1 MAATI
6 TTIANPPNDFANRQ
20 QKLFSRELLKALIF
34 NLKLGSFGL
43 SKELPANSAASTI
56 RFFRPRRA
64 KKGTATS
71 GPRALST
78 GSTTTGLYTTDG
90 TTLTPRTTGAP
101 IGYVDIMLQQRGDL
115 TDVSDIVRA
124 IDLFDTLAVNSK
136 TMGADAAL
144 DFDFV
149 CSHAICSQ
157 AGTADADGT
166 PNPIPTGQTTLYGS
180 NTTFERFAGVTN
192 TLVSATDWASLA
204 ALSASQGK
212 FTRAAHIGMVTRL
225 RGVGGVPGVP
235 MINGKYVAF
244 LPPEVMSDLRQE
256 STWLSSA
263 VYNNNRAAGSLD
275 QWVEFELDG
284 CKFVEHTSP
293 FIEAAVADGGGGY
306 GVYGASTASQAGGSV
321 SANIYSCIYL
331 GAEAF
336 GVPKLSGMRAGS
348 DPKAPS
354 LIILDKADKADPL
367 NQLTTL
373 GWKAFYQAGLLWTN
387 EATDLPH
394 CGVLRCKSAFA

>member
-20 QKLFSRELLKALIF
+20 QKYFSRELLKALIF
-34 NLKLGSFGL
+34 NLKLGQYGL
-43 SKELPANSAASTI
+43 AKELPANSAASTI

-64 KKGTATS
+64 KKGTATT

-78 GSTTTGLYTTDG
+78 GSTVTGLYTTDG
-90 TTLTPRTTGAP
+90 TTLTPRSTGAP

-115 TDVSDIVRA
+115 TDISDIVRA
-124 IDLFDTLAVNSK
+124 IDLFDTLSVNSK

-157 AGTADADGT
+157 AGVADKDTT

-180 NTTFERFAGVTN
+180 NTSFERFAGVVN
-192 TLVSATDWASLA
+192 TLNSVNDYASMA
-204 ALSASQGK
+204 ALSTSQAK

-225 RGVGGVPGVP
+225 RGVSGVPGVP
-235 MINGKYVAF
+235 MINGKYVCH
-244 LPPEVMSDLRQE
+244 LPPEIMADLRQE
-256 STWLSSA
+256 STWIASA
-263 VYNNNRAAGSLD
+263 IYNNNRAVGSLD
-275 QWVEFELDG
+275 QWVEFTLDG
-284 CKFVEHTSP
+284 CNFVENNSP

-306 GVYGASTASQAGGSV
+306 GVYGPSTGNDV
-321 SANIYSCIYL
+321 SKNIYSAIYL

-367 NQLTTL
+367 NQITTL

-394 CGVLRCKSAFA
+394 CGVLRCKSTFV

>member
-6 TTIANPPNDFANRQ
+6 TTLSPADFANRQ
-20 QKLFSRELLKALIF
+20 QKYFSRQLLNALQF
-34 NLKLGSFGL
+34 NLKLGSYGTA
-43 SKELPANSAASTI
+43 KELPANSAASTI

-71 GPRALST
+71 GPRALSV
-78 GSTTTGLYTTDG
+78 GSVATGLYTTDG
-90 TTLTPRTTGAP
+90 TTLTPRTGGAAV
-101 IGYVDIMLQQRGDL
+101 GYVDIMLQQRGDL

-124 IDLFDTLAVNSK
+124 IDLFDTLAINSK

-157 AGTADADGT
+157 AGTADLDGT
-166 PNPIPTGQTTLYGS
+166 PNPIPVGQTTMYAS
-180 NTTFERFAGVTN
+180 NTTFERFAGVAN
-192 TLVSATDWASLA
+192 TLNSATDFASLQGLA
-204 ALSASQGK
+204 NAQGK
-212 FTRAAHIGMVTRL
+212 LTRAAHIGMVTRL

-235 MINGKYVAF
+235 MINGKFVAVVA
-244 LPPEVMSDLRQE
+244 PEVMSDIRQE
-256 STWLSSA
+256 QTWVSSA
-263 VYNNNRAAGSLD
+263 IFNNNKAAGSLN
-275 QWVEFELDG
+275 QWVEFDLDG
-284 CKFVEHTSP
+284 CSFVEAQSP
-293 FIEAAVADGGGGY
+293 FIETTQY
-306 GVYGASTASQAGGSV
+306 GQYGPDAGGDISK
-321 SANIYSCIYL
+321 NIYSNIYL

-354 LIILDKADKADPL
+354 LIVLDKPDKADPL
-367 NQLTTL
+367 NQLTTI

-394 CGVLRCKSAFA
+394 LGILRTKSTFV

>member
-6 TTIANPPNDFANRQ
+6 TTVANPPNDFANRQ
-20 QKLFSRELLKALIF
+20 QKYFSRELLKALIF
-34 NLKLGSFGL
+34 NLKLGQFGL
-43 SKELPANSAASTI
+43 AKELPANSAASTI

-71 GPRALST
+71 GPRQLST
-78 GSTTTGLYTTDG
+78 GSMTTGLYTTDG

-115 TDVSDIVRA
+115 TDISDIVRA

-166 PNPIPTGQTTLYGS
+166 ANPIPTGQTTLYGS
-180 NTTFERFAGVTN
+180 NTSFERFAGVVN
-192 TLVSATDWASLA
+192 TLNSVNDYATLA
-204 ALSASQGK
+204 GLSNSQGK

-235 MINGKYVAF
+235 MINGKYVCQ
-244 LPPEVMSDLRQE
+244 LPPEIMADLRQE
-256 STWLSSA
+256 STWIASA
-263 VYNNNRAAGSLD
+263 IYNNNKAAGQLD

-284 CKFVEHTSP
+284 CKFVENNSP
-293 FIEAAVADGGGGY
+293 FIESAVADGGAGY
-306 GVYGASTASQAGGSV
+306 GSYGPATGGDISK
-321 SANIYSCIYL
+321 NIYSAIYL

-394 CGVLRCKSAFA
+394 CGVLRCKSTYV

>member
-6 TTIANPPNDFANRQ
+6 TTLAPADFANRQ
-20 QKLFSRELLKALIF
+20 QKYFSRELLKALVF
-34 NLKLGSFGL
+34 SLKIGRYGL
-43 SKELPANSAASTI
+43 AKELQANSGASTI

-64 KKGTATS
+64 KRGTATS
-71 GPRALST
+71 GPRAMSA
-78 GSTTTGLYTTDG
+78 GNMATGLYTTDG
-90 TTLTPRTTGAP
+90 TTLTPRTAGAAV
-101 IGYVDIMLQQRGDL
+101 GYVDIMLQQRGDL
-115 TDVSDIVRA
+115 TDISDIVRA
-124 IDLFDTLAVNSK
+124 IDLFDTLALNSK

-157 AGTADADGT
+157 PGVADADGT
-166 PNPIPTGQTTLYGS
+166 PNPIPVGQRTMYNS
-180 NTTFERFAGVTN
+180 NTSFERFAGVVN
-192 TLVSATDWASLA
+192 TGVSATDYGSLA
-204 ALSASQGK
+204 ALSSSQGK
-212 FTRAAHIGMVTRL
+212 LTRAAHIGAITRL

-235 MINGKYVAF
+235 MINGKYVCIV
-244 LPPEVMSDLRQE
+244 PPEIMADLRQE
-256 STWLSSA
+256 SVWIASA
-263 VYNNNRAAGSLD
+263 VYNNNRAAGTLD

-284 CKFVEHTSP
+284 AKMVEANSP
-293 FIEAAVADGGGGY
+293 FIESAVGDGGGGY
-306 GVYGASTASQAGGSV
+306 GIYGPSTNSLNNGDVSQNVYSV
-321 SANIYSCIYL
+321 IYL
-331 GAEAF
+331 GEEAF

-394 CGVLRCKSAFA
+394 LVVLRCKSTYV

>member
-20 QKLFSRELLKALIF
+20 QKYFSKELLKALVF

-43 SKELPANSAASTI
+43 AKELPANSAASTI

-64 KKGTATS
+64 KKGTATT

-90 TTLTPRTTGAP
+90 TTLTPRTPGAP
-101 IGYVDIMLQQRGDL
+101 VGYVDIMLQQRGDL

-124 IDLFDTLAVNSK
+124 IDLFDTLAINSK

-157 AGTADADGT
+157 AGVADADGT
-166 PNPIPTGQTTLYGS
+166 ANPIPTGQTTLYGS
-180 NTTFERFAGVTN
+180 NTTFERFAGVVN
-192 TLVSATDWASLA
+192 TGVSATDWATLA
-204 ALSASQGK
+204 GNSASEGK
-212 FTRAAHIGMVTRL
+212 ITRAAHIGMVTRL

-235 MINGKYVAF
+235 MINGRYYAF
-244 LPPEVMSDLRQE
+244 FAPEVISDMRQE
-256 STWLSSA
+256 STWIASA
-263 VYNNNRAAGSLD
+263 IYNNNKAAGSLD

-284 CKFVEHTSP
+284 VKFVEHGAP
-293 FIEAAVADGGGGY
+293 FIEATVGNGGGGY
-306 GVYGASTASQAGGSV
+306 GCYGPSTASAAGTSV
-321 SANIYSCIYL
+321 ADNIYSNIYI

-367 NQLTTL
+367 NQITTL

-394 CGVLRCKSAFA
+394 CGVLRSRSTFA